1 MCLEVALCS
10 VQRSRPSGEVRS
22 TWRPWRPGGVCGR
35 SSRPRE
41 PSTAPRR
48 HPRSPVAV
56 GPVACS
62 RRSLAPPLPLK
73 EPRAGGR
80 GAADERAWCPVSCC
94 RPGGLTGWSRAPARP
109 PAVRL
114 PRSGTSL
121 RVQPARGAEASGA
134 DNLPRLGVL
143 AGSRAAADQSAD
155 PPQRDGKAG
164 RPVSLRSPWCPSS
177 EAAALIRWT
186 GPSQGAVPQP
196 QPLGRGAVTAQ
207 ELQGGREE
215 GGETKGASLVLP
227 PCAAHHV
234 SVRGAARTGAPR
246 GKMVRCCGPRLH
258 PNLAS
263 PRLDLQKVVLPPAGP
278 EAKAGTAELHVQT
291 RPETALLAPDGPL
304 LPPAPWRPQA
314 TQPGG
319 METREQ
325 GGPVQVGADALAVAG
340 LGPPQPSGAAA
351 LVAQARL
358 QPVHLD
364 FRG

>member
-1 MCLEVALCS
+1 MAASVGPGCLRLLRVVAPW
-10 VQRSRPSGEVRS
+10 RSR
-22 TWRPWRPGGVCGR
+22 
-35 SSRPRE
+35 
-41 PSTAPRR
+41 R
-48 HPRSPVAV
+48 HHCEDIALSHFLH
-56 GPVACS
+56 
-62 RRSLAPPLPLK
+62 SLRKLPLRTFSTSARK
-73 EPRAGGR
+73 
-80 GAADERAWCPVSCC
+80 VH
-94 RPGGLTGWSRAPARP
+94 TAPARTLSLLRPLLFLVSTGGGYAGYRQYEKYQEREWEKLGLEIP
-109 PAVRL
+109 PKLA
-114 PRSGTSL
+114 GHW
-121 RVQPARGAEASGA
+121 E
-134 DNLPRLGVL
+134 RLGVL